1 MLRAFADG
9 QLFGEVLGDLPA
21 RVIGLHGWRRDRHD
35 LEPALRGL
43 DAVSLDLPG
52 FGASPIPPTAWGSHE
67 YGALVNEALPEIAGR
82 PVVVVAHSFGGRV
95 AVCAAAARPDLYAG
109 LVLTG
114 VPLLRRAGA
123 VKVPRQLRLARRL
136 HKWRLVSA
144 ARVEELR
151 EKFGSDD
158 YKQATG
164 VMRDIFVRLV
174 NESYD
179 AELSQLACPV
189 RMVWGADDTAAPTA
203 MAADA
208 RALCKDATL
217 DTLPGVGHDVPRQAT
232 DRLRATIDTLVTTS
246 CPE

>member
-9 QLFGEVLGDLPA
+9 QLFGEVLGELPA
-21 RVIGLHGWRRDRHD
+21 RVVGLHGWRRDRHD
-35 LEPALRGL
+35 LEPVLRGL

-52 FGASPIPPTAWGSHE
+52 FGASPIPPAAWGSHD
-67 YGALVNEALPEIAGR
+67 YASLLNDALPEVAGR

-123 VKVPRQLRLARRL
+123 VKVPRQLRIARRL
-136 HKWRLVSA
+136 HRWHLIRA
-144 ARVEELR
+144 ERVEELR
-151 EKFGSDD
+151 ERYGSDD

-174 NESYD
+174 NESYE
-179 AELSQLACPV
+179 AELAQLECPV
-189 RMVWGADDTAAPTA
+189 RMVWGTDDTAAPLA
-203 MAADA
+203 MAETA
-208 RALCKDATL
+208 RTLCKDATL
-217 DTLPGVGHDVPRQAT
+217 EALHGVGHDVPRHAT
-232 DRLRATIDTLVTTS
+232 DRLRTTVDALVTTS

>member
-9 QLFGEVLGDLPA
+9 QLFGEVLGELPA

-35 LEPALRGL
+35 LEPVLRGL

-52 FGASPIPPTAWGSHE
+52 FGASPIPPAAWGAQDYSD
-67 YGALVNEALPEIAGR
+67 LVNAALPDIASQ
-82 PVVVVAHSFGGRV
+82 PVIAVAHSFGGRV

-114 VPLLRRAGA
+114 VPLLRRTGA
-123 VKVPRQLRLARRL
+123 VKVPRQLRIARRL
-136 HKWRLVSA
+136 HKWHLVSA

-158 YKQATG
+158 YKNATG
-164 VMRDIFVRLV
+164 VMRDVFVRLV

-179 AELSQLACPV
+179 AELAQLTCPV
-189 RMVWGADDTAAPTA
+189 RMVWGADDTAAPAA
-203 MAADA
+203 MAAEA
-208 RALCKDATL
+208 RARCKDATL
-217 DTLPGVGHDVPRQAT
+217 DVLPGVGHEVPRQAT
-232 DRLRATIDTLVTTS
+232 ERLRATVDALVTTS